1 MHRNSTN
8 QIQHHTVGSA
18 PNAPGANRF
27 SFARED
33 GQALV
38 ELAFVLPFL
47 LLLVFMIARGA
58 LALNFVNDD
67 THLANEVAR
76 YAAVNENPGCTST
89 PCSTGLA
96 AWGKGQAESD
106 ALKSKGKVC
115 IKFLENPTTKTT
127 GQIGDPVEVVL
138 EQRIELLPVIEVEE
152 AVTRKAVMR
161 LEAAP
166 TTYGIEC
173 A

>member
-1 MHRNSTN
+1 MQPTSTN
-8 QIQHHTVGSA
+8 QKQHPTVDSLSSA
-18 PNAPGANRF
+18 SRGRR
-27 SFARED
+27 STCAREE
-33 GQALV
+33 GQAMV

-76 YAAVNENPGCTST
+76 YATVNENPGCSAT
-89 PCSTGLA
+89 PCSSGLA
-96 AWGKGQAESD
+96 AWGKSQAESG
-106 ALKSKGKVC
+106 ALKNNGKVC
-115 IKFLENPTTKTT
+115 IKFRENPATKTK

-138 EQRIELLPVIEVEE
+138 EQRIELLPVIDVEE

-161 LEAAP
+161 LEATP
-166 TTYGIEC
+166 TTYGEEC